1 MVISLLGYKTSKD
14 SMIVSKLQ
22 VRGNLTFGDVIETL
36 VSEGAYRY
44 EFNQIGTGCRAWVS
58 TQLDLLL
65 SRGIIIS
72 PNEVAGV
79 KGDLTTQAP
88 KGCT

>member
-1 MVISLLGYKTSKD
+1 
-14 SMIVSKLQ
+14 MIVSKLQ
-22 VRGNLTFGDVIETL
+22 VRGNLILGDVIETL
-36 VSEGAYRY
+36 VSGGAHRY
-44 EFNQIGTGCRAWVS
+44 EFNQSGTGCRAWVS

-79 KGDLTTQAP
+79 KGALTTQVP
-88 KGCT
+88 KGYTYQLVNGAYY